1 MRLDLQEYPL
11 VAIVE
16 MHVRNIEGTES
27 LDDYIHQGCQ
37 ERPWQPALYET
48 LSNRVHPIYGP
59 AYPTIPAAVQ

>member
-37 ERPWQPALYET
+37 ERPWQPVGKQQKFRYLKWEC
-48 LSNRVHPIYGP
+48 
-59 AYPTIPAAVQ
+59 